1 MHGFSK
7 THPLSEGL
15 ESVRSYLSNTQDI
28 VLFCVSTTEFG
39 LSKSFPEEAY
49 TEFDNL
55 LLQASGD
62 WWVKPDVGGEY
73 AMKLADIWNQPGL
86 NQGEG
91 RIFITYKVS
100 TFNTKLCIYHFEV
113 STLHRMTTLTQT
125 CTWRLFPALLAT
137 CVTLI

>member
-7 THPLSEGL
+7 VHPLSEGL
-15 ESVRSYLSNTQDI
+15 ENVRSYLSNTQDI

-55 LLQASGD
+55 LIQAFGD
-62 WWVKPDVGGEY
+62 WWVKPDVGGGY
-73 AMKLADIWNQPGL
+73 AMNLDEIWNQPGL

-91 RIFITYKVS
+91 RIFITYKVGGINREIFYLS
-100 TFNTKLCIYHFEV
+100 F
-113 STLHRMTTLTQT
+113 
-125 CTWRLFPALLAT
+125 
-137 CVTLI
+137 